1 MITLIKADEPCEF
14 SADYLSDIE
23 NLPKD
28 PNYLKAG
35 SKCFVIEDT
44 SIWVLGGDYEWHQI
58 FWYK

>member
-44 SIWVLGGDYEWHQI
+44 SE
-58 FWYK
+58 